1 MNSVSIR
8 WDRRALKE
16 LGQLNKK
23 EQQRVFDA
31 VEGLR
36 DDPLKGEALSGKWK
50 GLRRLRIRVYR
61 IIYAFDGTRLL
72 ISVVRVGHRREVYR

>member
-23 EQQRVFDA
+23 EQQRVFHG

-36 DDPLKGEALSGKWK
+36 DDPLKGEALSRKWK
-50 GLRRLRIRVYR
+50 GLRRLRVGVHR

-72 ISVVRVGHRREVYR
+72 ISVVRVSHRREVYR

>member
-8 WDRRALKE
+8 WERRALKE

-23 EQQRVFDA
+23 EQQRIVDA
-31 VEGLR
+31 VGELPGH
-36 DDPLKGEALSGKWK
+36 PLQGEVLSGKWK
-50 GLRRLRIRVYR
+50 GLRRLRVGIYR
-61 IIYAFDGTRLL
+61 IIYAFDGSRLL